1 MSKSAAIQIL
11 TKNKEK
17 AMAEAETDEV
27 IPEETPEVEAEV
39 EETPQ
44 PEEKPK
50 AAAKKGK
57 TTVTTTATKPKAAA
71 KAKPV
76 TISDEIADTASS
88 IENLS
93 ESEALQELQN
103 LLDAQAHDEFR
114 IGGILAKIQTEG
126 WFGEHPNFR
135 TLVEAEYGI
144 KYRTAMY
151 WIGIY
156 NDLVDSG
163 VKWSDVKRL
172 GWTKLK
178 ELSPI
183 LTPDNVKAILKAVE
197 GMNALQVAAYA
208 SDLQANNGDVAKTEV
223 PGEENQLKSKAFKL
237 FPGQK
242 ESVELALEKAKKMS
256 GTDSD
261 SAALEFIAVD
271 FMSGSKKPATK
282 TKAEPTGD
290 GPVYPNSV
298 SEYIEAFKKTRESAD
313 DLQSGLM
320 IALEALNEVFPE
332 AQISVELEDEA
343 D

>member
-50 AAAKKGK
+50 AAAKNVKP
-57 TTVTTTATKPKAAA
+57 TVTTTATKPKAAA

-261 SAALEFIAVD
+261 SAALEF
-271 FMSGSKKPATK
+271 MP
-282 TKAEPTGD
+282 
-290 GPVYPNSV
+290 
-298 SEYIEAFKKTRESAD
+298 
-313 DLQSGLM
+313 
-320 IALEALNEVFPE
+320 
-332 AQISVELEDEA
+332 
-343 D
+343 